1 MPKKVSTRP
10 SKPRRGFCEYKDD
23 VCEDTTHIAAMNK
36 YTQRALTM
44 RSRHVALPYYDEV
57 KYDTNGKL
65 IALPA
70 ERRLS
75 DTLVFLVIGHD
86 IVAKR
91 NRYAKWPA
99 DFDLN
104 GYI

>member
-1 MPKKVSTRP
+1 MPKKLSTRP
-10 SKPRRGFCEYKDD
+10 SKPRRGFCEDKDD

-44 RSRHVALPYYDEV
+44 RPRHVALPYYDEV

-70 ERRLS
+70 EKTTVRHSSIPCHRTRHRRQKESLCQ
-75 DTLVFLVIGHD
+75 
-86 IVAKR
+86 VAGR
-91 NRYAKWPA
+91 
-99 DFDLN
+99 L
-104 GYI
+104 